1 MKSYPYI
8 VIDKTNMSKIVHFNY
23 AHNVADLIFDKQNKI
38 PDRFIIVKNEKEIV
52 DLESLRHITAL
63 PIIFHRKLM
72 EIL

>member
-8 VIDKTNMSKIVHFNY
+8 VIDKTNMAKMEHFKSPY
-23 AHNVADLIFDKQNKI
+23 HVADLIYDKQNKI

-52 DLESLRHITAL
+52 DLEPLRHLTAL
-63 PIIFHRKLM
+63 PITFHRRLM